1 VRETSTPFFC
11 AIFTSPICQDRLVV
25 NTGRAEEKDVFCAG
39 YPVEDNQSLGKATTV
54 LCQATLGKKNTFF
67 AQFNAKNDNFTKTG
81 SGQTWETLREKGVF
95 PQAKPLGLI
104 RSVLSL
110 VRKTPLFE
118 PFIYKMHLFTKTG
131 SGQT

>member
-54 LCQATLGKKNTFF
+54 LCQATLGKKMHFLRDLMLKRSFYQDRLGTNMGNAEGKRRLFTGE
-67 AQFNAKNDNFTKTG
+67 ALGVNPERPKLGAKNATF
-81 SGQTWETLREKGVF
+81 
-95 PQAKPLGLI
+95 
-104 RSVLSL
+104 
-110 VRKTPLFE
+110 
-118 PFIYKMHLFTKTG
+118 
-131 SGQT
+131 